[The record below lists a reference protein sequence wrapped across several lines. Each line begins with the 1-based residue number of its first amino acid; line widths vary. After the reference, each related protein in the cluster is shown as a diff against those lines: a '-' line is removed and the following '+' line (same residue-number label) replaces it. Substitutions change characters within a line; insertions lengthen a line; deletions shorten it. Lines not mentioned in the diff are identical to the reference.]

1 MRASAV
7 KERAKQTT
15 EALLVVLGVG
25 CFLLAG
31 WLSGC
36 RGWNDP
42 VDPTQPPC
50 GGRDVYYGEY
60 CCNVNGAEWKCPV
73 EAACGYEPDD
83 CRSIEPSERRQP

>member
-1 MRASAV
+1 MCASAV
-7 KERAKQTT
+7 KERAKLAA
-15 EALLVVLGVG
+15 EAGLVVLGLA
-25 CFLLAG
+25 CLILAG

-36 RGWNDP
+36 GLTDP

-60 CCNVNGAEWKCPV
+60 CCNVNGVEWKCSV
-73 EAACGYEPDD
+73 ADACGWEKDD